1 MMQTRFGKTGKFNLK
16 AITIGAM
23 VLLGGTLLSLT
34 WHNPRTWK
42 LGVALY
48 TFNPSSF
55 EGQLNKADSA
65 GLKYV
70 EGFTFGKSI
79 PELKD
84 SAIMNLSPSGVK
96 KLKAFVEKK
105 GLKMESIYLV
115 GGKTVNDWKKEFEVA
130 KNFNVKYVTAEPPVR
145 MWDSIDSLAGKYGVK
160 VAIHNHWKGTS
171 AYWHPDSTLAALKNH
186 PNFAV
191 CADLGHMPKSGI
203 NPVEALKK
211 LKGHIIAI
219 HLKDIAA
226 YNDPKLV
233 DVVVGTGVVD
243 FPAVFKELENQKF
256 NGHIIIERDRQEKP
270 SNLAS
275 VIQTVKYYKTTL
287 GLK

>member
-1 MMQTRFGKTGKFNLK
+1 MDTGFWKTLK
-16 AITIGAM
+16 TKAGAL
-23 VLLGGTLLSLT
+23 VLFAVVLAGAGLVALT
-34 WHNPRTWK
+34 ANNPRSWK

-55 EGQLNKADSA
+55 EGQLDKADSA

-84 SAIMNLSPSGVK
+84 SAVMKLSPSGIK

-115 GGKTVNDWKKEFEVA
+115 GGKTIHDWKKEFEIA
-130 KNFNVKYVTAEPPVR
+130 KNFGVKYVTAEPPVHL
-145 MWDSIDSLAGKYGVK
+145 WDSIDSLAGVYGIK
-160 VAIHNHWKGTS
+160 LAIHNHWKGTS
-171 AYWHPDSTLAALKNH
+171 AYWHPDSTLAALKGH
-186 PNFAV
+186 PNFGV

-203 NPVEALKK
+203 NPVDALKK

-233 DVVVGTGVVD
+233 DVVVGTGVID
-243 FPAVFKELENQKF
+243 FPAVFRELEAQKF

-270 SNLAS
+270 SNLPS
-275 VIQTVKYYKTTL
+275 VIQTVKYYKATL